1 MARALAHIEEVAWV
15 RPIPAA
21 DNIELI
27 GVLGWQLISKVGE
40 LNVGDKCVYI
50 EIDSLCPKEDERFA
64 FLESKK
70 YKVKTMKL
78 GAKLGSPISQGLAM
92 PVSLFPELEGKNVG
106 DDVTD
111 ILKITYYSADDRQR
125 KSNKV
130 DPNAKYKS
138 MAARHPKLAKK
149 RWFRWLMKKKWG
161 KKLLFFF
168 LGKKKD
174 KPKAFPDFIRKTDE
188 IRVENIPWVLEDSE
202 KKYEVTEK
210 LDGTSTTIA
219 VKRIKRNKFDEIVC
233 SRNVRQL
240 DMIQKAYSEFDG
252 NVYWEMAIK
261 YDVLNK
267 LKKYANENN
276 ANLVVIQGECIGET
290 VQQNPYKLEGR
301 DLYVFN
307 FIVDGKRF
315 ESHEAK
321 SIIEKM
327 DMKFVPIIN
336 FEKTLPATME
346 DMKAEAEGKS
356 EINDKIKRE
365 GLVYR
370 EINNPENSFKNVSI
384 SYLLKHQG

>member
-40 LNVGDKCVYI
+40 LKVGDKCVYI

-92 PVSLFPELEGKNVG
+92 PISLFPELEGKNVG

-240 DMIQKAYSEFDG
+240 DMDQKAYGEFEG

-267 LKKYANENN
+267 LKEYANKNN

-327 DMKFVPIIN
+327 GMKFVPIID

>member
-40 LNVGDKCVYI
+40 LKVGDKCVYI

-92 PVSLFPELEGKNVG
+92 PISLFPELEGKNVG

-149 RWFRWLMKKKWG
+149 KWFRWLMKKKWG

-240 DMIQKAYSEFDG
+240 DMNQKAYSEFEG

-267 LKKYANENN
+267 LKEYANENN

-327 DMKFVPIIN
+327 GMKFVPIIN

>member
-1 MARALAHIEEVAWV
+1 MGRALAHIEEVAWV

-92 PVSLFPELEGKNVG
+92 PISLFPELEGKNIG

-240 DMIQKAYSEFDG
+240 DMDQKAYTFEG

-267 LKKYANENN
+267 LKEYANENN

-327 DMKFVPIIN
+327 GMKFVPIID